1 MIRKAVLKIGA
12 PALLALMAW
21 NAYLAVSHL
30 RHVQKSAALTL
41 QISRIQAEISGVL
54 KDLTDME
61 TGQRGYLLTADPSY
75 LQPYTDAKG
84 RITTDLTG
92 LQSKLADRPNE
103 RALGSELESLVAA
116 KQAEMERSID
126 LREKG
131 YRHRAF
137 VLVNSN
143 EGREYMDRARGI
155 LSSLSVAESQR
166 FARFDLDRN
175 ASLNQALIKT
185 ILANLCLLLFTACLL
200 AMFRYHGKVLEQE
213 AAQSRQD
220 LAVRDLHLEKLNSA
234 LSNQARS
241 KTSAIQASARLL
253 LQNYGGFLPRQ
264 GHEYAEQIREAS
276 AQMEQLRQDLVGGPA
291 STDHEELALVGIRDL
306 TDDQELA
313 LVGSRESTDDV
324 KVA

>member
-1 MIRKAVLKIGA
+1 
-12 PALLALMAW
+12 
-21 NAYLAVSHL
+21 
-30 RHVQKSAALTL
+30 
-41 QISRIQAEISGVL
+41 
-54 KDLTDME
+54 
-61 TGQRGYLLTADPSY
+61 

-84 RITTDLTG
+84 RITTDLTA

-103 RALGSELESLVAA
+103 RGLESQLESLVTA
-116 KQAEMERSID
+116 KQAEMERSIN

-143 EGREYMDRARGI
+143 EGMEYMDRARGI
-155 LSSLSVAESQR
+155 LSSLSVAESRR
-166 FARFDLDRN
+166 FARFDLERN
-175 ASLNQALIKT
+175 ASLSRALIKT
-185 ILANLCLLLFTACLL
+185 LLANLCLLMFTACLL
-200 AMFRYHGKVLEQE
+200 AIVRYHGQVLEQE
-213 AAQSRQD
+213 AVQSRQH
-220 LAVRDLHLEKLNSA
+220 LAVRDLQLEKLNSA

-276 AQMEQLRQDLVGGPA
+276 AQMEQLRQDLVGGPP
-291 STDHEELALVGIRDL
+291 STEDEELALVGGSDFTHGPDF
-306 TDDQELA
+306 TDVEGLA
-313 LVGSRESTDDV
+313 LVGSPESTDDV